1 MINKTA
7 AKEIIATF
15 LNEIKSK
22 KVIARDEI
30 GIVEDYLS
38 SKHIVAL
45 SGVRRCGKTYIMFQM
60 IKKLIEKSLNVAYI
74 NFEDPRF
81 DENFEQLDI
90 IYQAFL
96 ESYEEKGKIYFF
108 FDEIQNIKKWEKW
121 MNSMY
126 EKNIKFF
133 VSGSNASLLA
143 GEFSKSLSGRHKLVK
158 LFPLDFRQVVSF
170 KDSSLLEEN
179 KKYVTENKIKIKKL
193 LAEYL
198 NYGGFP
204 EVVFSSTKDILK
216 DYFDDII
223 AKDIISR
230 HNLKF
235 KQSLKELAV
244 FLLTNISSLHS
255 LYSLNNTIQ
264 ARSINTIKNYLM
276 FLEDAYLIAKVPFFS
291 F

>member
-1 MINKTA
+1 
-7 AKEIIATF
+7 
-15 LNEIKSK
+15 
-22 KVIARDEI
+22 
-30 GIVEDYLS
+30 
-38 SKHIVAL
+38 
-45 SGVRRCGKTYIMFQM
+45 
-60 IKKLIEKSLNVAYI
+60 
-74 NFEDPRF
+74 
-81 DENFEQLDI
+81 
-90 IYQAFL
+90 
-96 ESYEEKGKIYFF
+96 
-108 FDEIQNIKKWEKW
+108 
-121 MNSMY
+121 MY

-158 LFPLDFRQVVSF
+158 LFPLDFRQFVSF
-170 KDSSLLEEN
+170 KDITLLEEK
-179 KKYVTENKIKIKKL
+179 KKYITESRIKIKKL

-204 EVVFSSTKDILK
+204 EVVFSNDKEVLK

-255 LYSLNNTIQ
+255 LY
-264 ARSINTIKNYLM
+264 
-276 FLEDAYLIAKVPFFS
+276 
-291 F
+291 